1 MIKHMSFKQVIK
13 MSNIQED
20 NLILVVDD
28 TATNLEFIS
37 EILTD
42 AGFKVALASDGEIA
56 LKQVQ
61 YRLPDLILL
70 DVMMPR
76 MDGFETCKKLKL
88 NPETCDIPVIFTTA
102 NSDTDSKV
110 EGLSIGAVDYI
121 TKPFHE
127 KELLARIKTHL
138 QLRNLTKTLEERV
151 VDRTAALS
159 KALQDLQESQLQL
172 VQKEKMSA
180 LGQLVAGVAHEINN
194 PVSFIHGNLGHAS
207 AYFQDMINLI
217 DLYQQHYPEPVLEIQ
232 EEITAIDL
240 KYVRSDLPNLISSMK
255 EGVQRIRNIS
265 TSLRT
270 FSRADS
276 DRKVSCN
283 IHDGIDSTIMIL
295 KHRLK
300 ASEDRPDIQV
310 IRDYDNLPQVKCFSG
325 QLNQVFMNLL
335 ANAIDALE
343 ESNLGR
349 NYIEI
354 EANPNQLLI
363 QTILTKDKNY
373 VLIRIK
379 DNGVGMSTDVQQKIF
394 DHLFTTKPVG
404 QGTGLGLSIA
414 RQIVVDKHGGTL
426 EVNSASGQGSEF
438 VITLPIH

>member
-1 MIKHMSFKQVIK
+1 MFSLQKDS
-13 MSNIQED
+13 
-20 NLILVVDD
+20 LILVVDD
-28 TATNLEFIS
+28 TTTNIEIVS
-37 EILTD
+37 EMLTD
-42 AGFKVALASDGEIA
+42 AGFGVAIAFDGEIA

-61 YRLPDLILL
+61 HRIPDLILL

-76 MDGFETCKKLKL
+76 IDGFETCKRLKK
-88 NPETCDIPVIFTTA
+88 NPSTRDIPIIFMTA
-102 NSDTDSKV
+102 NCDTDSKV

-138 QLRNLTKTLEERV
+138 QLRNLTKTLEKRV
-151 VDRTAALS
+151 AERTADLS
-159 KALQDLQESQLQL
+159 KALRDLQESQLQL

-207 AYFQDMINLI
+207 AYFQDIINLI
-217 DLYQQHYPEPVLEIQ
+217 DLYQRHYPKPVLEIQ

-300 ASEDRPDIQV
+300 ASENRPDIQV
-310 IRDYDNLPQVKCFSG
+310 IKSYDNLPEVECFSG

-343 ESNLGR
+343 ESNIGR

-363 QTILTKDKNY
+363 QTILSKDKNN
-373 VLIRIK
+373 VLIHIK
-379 DNGVGMSTDVQQKIF
+379 DNGVGMSDDVQQKIF

-404 QGTGLGLSIA
+404 RGTGLGLSIA
-414 RQIVVDKHGGTL
+414 RQIVVEKHGGTL
-426 EVNSASGQGSEF
+426 EVYSAYGQGSEF
-438 VITLPIH
+438 VITLPTH